1 MIAPRCFV
9 LAGSGDVPAEQL
21 PRDGRGV
28 DTLGGKL
35 EDKLHNGSGLRVRL
49 HSAIGAF
56 AVAVGTD
63 FALILAALHLGVA
76 ELDPVLA
83 EAVCRA
89 AVNVVVGGQQVHGRI
104 VGVGVSAA
112 AIALHGALI
121 LHPALMLLVAPK
133 ASGIV
138 LDQQVQAL
146 EQAAFMGKCL

>member
-1 MIAPRCFV
+1 MR
-9 LAGSGDVPAEQL
+9 
-21 PRDGRGV
+21 R
-28 DTLGGKL
+28 
-35 EDKLHNGSGLRVRL
+35 
-49 HSAIGAF
+49 GAF
-56 AVAVGTD
+56 QHR
-63 FALILAALHLGVA
+63 IA

-83 EAVCRA
+83 EAICRA
-89 AVNVVVGGQQVHGRI
+89 AVNIVVGGQQVHGRI

-133 ASGIV
+133 ASGIM